1 MSWSR
6 SMRFLS
12 SIAKDAKDPCI
23 PSVEQTVDRHIAV
36 LVDLLLSN
44 CADLEN
50 RIANAKR
57 RKLGHELDL
66 EE

>member
-12 SIAKDAKDPCI
+12 KIAKDAKDPCI

-44 CADLEN
+44 CADLGN
-50 RIANAKR
+50 HLITY
-57 RKLGHELDL
+57 
-66 EE
+66 

>member
-6 SMRFLS
+6 STRFLS

-44 CADLEN
+44 CADLGN
-50 RIANAKR
+50 HVIT
-57 RKLGHELDL
+57 
-66 EE
+66 

>member
-36 LVDLLLSN
+36 LVDLLLN
-44 CADLEN
+44 NYADPGN
-50 RIANAKR
+50 RVIT
-57 RKLGHELDL
+57 
-66 EE
+66 